1 MDSDYIRKEHSAI
14 KKSPLDFFLSQADNI
29 NFVPS
34 KQKLDELFLVSVKR
48 KVNHDGTLQIN
59 KNLYE
64 TDICLA
70 KKSVEVRY
78 EPEWLSDPSFPLFIF
93 DDNGQ
98 KVAEAQFVN
107 LSDNCK
113 VRRKGQY

>member
-1 MDSDYIRKEHSAI
+1 M
-14 KKSPLDFFLSQADNI
+14 
-29 NFVPS
+29 
-34 KQKLDELFLVSVKR
+34 SVKR

-64 TDICLA
+64 TDVCLA

-78 EPEWLSDPSFPLFIF
+78 EPEWLSDPSCPLSIF

-98 KVAEAQFVN
+98 KVAEARFVN

-113 VRRKGQY
+113 VRRKGQYSKPKPEDSADKVIVQENISSRATCFSAVYNDKGDGNNV